1 MTEESSEASRIRSN
15 LTFYKH
21 LMVYSWV
28 YRNPPPDLPG
38 GVVRLLN
45 PGFFDKYVTG
55 GPHGAGAAL
64 VTVFQQY
71 AVGA

>member
-1 MTEESSEASRIRSN
+1 MIMTEESSAQRVGYAIFFN
-15 LTFYKH
+15 FLQT
-21 LMVYSWV
+21 
-28 YRNPPPDLPG
+28 PPDLPG

-64 VTVFQQY
+64 VTVFQQQY

>member
-1 MTEESSEASRIRSN
+1 
-15 LTFYKH
+15 
-21 LMVYSWV
+21 MVYSWV
-28 YRNPPPDLPG
+28 YQNHPPDLPG

-71 AVGA
+71 AVGT